1 MKKLSIAFSLVIL
14 STVAFAKESVDSK
27 GTKGSKQEKKANSVE
42 CTPSTTKVF
51 HHVSCPSFSW
61 YTVDYVDTTIVT
73 CENGVAVSRTYHW
86 DQNPNLVCS

>member
-1 MKKLSIAFSLVIL
+1 MKKLIMSFGLVIL
-14 STVAFAKESVDSK
+14 CSAVFA
-27 GTKGSKQEKKANSVE
+27 TKNAKKASYSKTKQSKRTTLVA

-51 HHVSCPSFSW
+51 HTVDCPDFSW
-61 YTVDYVDTTIVT
+61 YRVDYVDTTIVT